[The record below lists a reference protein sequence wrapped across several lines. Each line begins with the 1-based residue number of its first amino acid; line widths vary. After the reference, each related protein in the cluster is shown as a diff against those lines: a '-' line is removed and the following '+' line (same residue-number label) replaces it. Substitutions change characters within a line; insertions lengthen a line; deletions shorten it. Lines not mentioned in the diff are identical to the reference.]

1 MLLEVILPHP
11 PSAAAD
17 TVADLGEFALIDA
30 VTAQGR
36 QPETTVLGPGDD
48 AAVVSAGDGRVVA
61 TTDVLVQGVHFRLD
75 WSSAE
80 QIGRKAVAANM
91 ADVAAMGANPSA
103 LLVGLACPG
112 STKASL
118 VQDLARGMHEEAA
131 KVGAGLVGG
140 DIVSADQVVVS
151 ITALGDL
158 KGQRPITRDG
168 AHEGD
173 VVAVAGRLGW
183 SAAGMAV
190 LGRGFRSPA
199 AVVDAH
205 RCPEPP
211 YEQGPVAAAAGATSM
226 IDISDGLLADLGHVA
241 SASGVGIDLAP
252 DALVPEVKLVE
263 VSSALGADPLAWVL
277 TGGEDHS
284 LVATFPQAGFVP
296 EGWRQIGSVVPASAD
311 GPAVTLGGKPCEA
324 GTDGGWQHWRK

>member
-1 MLLEVILPHP
+1 MPHP

-17 TVADLGEFALIDA
+17 TVAETGEFALIDA

-36 QPETTVLGPGDD
+36 QPDTTVLGPGDD
-48 AAVVSAGDGRVVA
+48 AAVVAAGDGRVVA

-80 QIGRKAVAANM
+80 QLGRKAVAANL
-91 ADVAAMGANPSA
+91 ADLAAMGANPTA
-103 LLVGLACPG
+103 VLVGLACPG
-112 STKASL
+112 STKTTL

-140 DIVSADQVVVS
+140 DMVSADQMVVS

-158 KGQRPITRDG
+158 HGQRPITRDG

-183 SAAGMAV
+183 SAAGLAV

-199 AVVDAH
+199 TLVNAH
-205 RCPEPP
+205 RQPEPP
-211 YEQGPVAAAAGATSM
+211 YQQGPIAAAAGATSM
-226 IDISDGLLADLGHVA
+226 IDVSDGLLADLGHIA
-241 SASGVGIDLAP
+241 AASGVGIDLAP
-252 DALVPEVKLVE
+252 EALVPDAKLVE
-263 VSSALGADPLAWVL
+263 VASALGADPLTWVL
-277 TGGEDHS
+277 TGGEDHA

-296 EGWRQIGSVVPASAD
+296 EGWRRIGTVVAGGQA
-311 GPAVTLGGKPCEA
+311 PAVTLDGKPYEA
-324 GTDGGWQHWRK
+324 EQDGGWRHWRK